1 MNNVH
6 FQPSFSLRRL
16 IFPKRAR
23 FFTQTFRS
31 RGKKSE
37 EIYEQAKR
45 LGERVGSEK
54 KAGLKKCT
62 TIAIDIRLLGKK
74 RTGDEMVFFHLTKE
88 ILKLDKENYYALLTD
103 ETEAEKIQTLYARLE
118 CAGQENVKI
127 ISLPSKNRFIW
138 NLWTLP
144 KYLFQNKIDVF
155 HTQYILPLFAPR
167 RTKIITHIHDVSFRA
182 YPQLIGWSD
191 RFFLKIFIPC
201 SLRKTALII
210 TPSQFTKDEIVKY
223 YNVRAEKIAVIP
235 NAIGEE
241 FLGGV
246 NPESDLLLK
255 EKYHLPEKYIL
266 YVGTLQPRK
275 NIPFLIEAFAKLQKH
290 LRNSNVDATNIKLV
304 LVGNRAGYH
313 TDKSID
319 EIITE
324 KNLENDVVFSGFID
338 QKDLPSVCRL
348 AHIFVFPSLYEG
360 FGIPLLEAMSQRV
373 PIAASDIPSLRETA
387 LEAATYF
394 NPADIANCEEKLYT
408 LSVDQKRREELVQ
421 RGKERLSYFSWQ
433 ESAKLLHN
441 VYNLL
446 LKS

>member
-1 MNNVH
+1 M
-6 FQPSFSLRRL
+6 SE
-16 IFPKRAR
+16 
-23 FFTQTFRS
+23 T
-31 RGKKSE
+31 KK
-37 EIYEQAKR
+37 
-45 LGERVGSEK
+45 
-54 KAGLKKCT
+54 

-88 ILKLDKENYYALLTD
+88 ILKLDKENQYLLLTD
-103 ETEAEKIQTLYARLE
+103 ETEAEKIKILSARLE
-118 CAGQENVKI
+118 CAEQKNAKV

-167 RTKIITHIHDVSFRA
+167 RAKIITHIHDVSFRA
-182 YPQLIGWSD
+182 YPELIGWLD
-191 RFFLKIFIPC
+191 RLFLSLFIPR
-201 SLRKTALII
+201 SLRKAALII
-210 TPSQFTKDEIVKY
+210 TPSQFTKDEIIKY
-223 YNVRAEKIAVIP
+223 YSVSAEKIIVIP
-235 NAIGEE
+235 NAVGEK
-241 FLGGV
+241 FLE
-246 NPESDLLLK
+246 NTEINQSNRQMLK
-255 EKYHLPEKYIL
+255 EKYNLPEKYIL

-290 LRNSNVDATNIKLV
+290 LRGSNMDAANIKLV
-304 LVGNRAGYH
+304 LVGNRAGHH
-313 TDKSID
+313 TDKRID

-387 LEAATYF
+387 LGAAIYF
-394 NPADIANCEEKLYT
+394 NPADVANCEDKLYT
-408 LSVDQKRREELVQ
+408 LSVGQKQREELIQ
-421 RGKERLSYFSWQ
+421 RGKERLISFSWQ
-433 ESAKLLHN
+433 ESAKLLYN
-441 VYNLL
+441 VYNSL